1 MKRLSYYIALLAAVL
16 LSACSSEEAIDTEE
30 PLPDGMGQLRL
41 TVTTRAVLE
50 DDPEHPVHE
59 YPWETPDHLWEVM
72 HSLRVIICKA
82 SDNTVMQI
90 VTVTDQQI
98 GNSSVPTPTQA
109 YTTDYVYNTVEV
121 TSQPLPVGHYHV
133 FATANYADGYS
144 VGDVVNLDE
153 TVKFA
158 NGYSETNIP
167 MTGKLTDANGM
178 KSVSVANSPTPTDA
192 GTLTVWRVMGKLQFE
207 FKNETSQKVRIK
219 GIEVEPINQ
228 ASSSGPGIYLFSKD
242 DLTSLANL
250 VPMFAANTTKTGVSA
265 TWPLNTS
272 PLQTTASV
280 STGGVFSSTA
290 LTYGDSKLTPSGL
303 RTAGEVN
310 LYKFEAA
317 ENLGSTRDNDAVI
330 TFTVTPATG
339 MTFTPKNVTFKACR
353 GATDGGNFDVVAVS
367 GGTTTT
373 LATGERP
380 ARYNGDKDENDN
392 RVPPYTTEY
401 SYPLSGTPT
410 TGSVVVKIYLYNLA
424 SGKDY
429 AFSDVAISGDVTNN
443 TGSALQEAL
452 TLPDGARTDVGMVNY
467 EPSSALEL
475 EAKDDNSTD
484 DEGTLFFYVNETDA
498 TYTTVE
504 NQLSVRFK
512 IQRWSGS
519 DWYDDEV
526 RYGFTTH
533 YSDGTTGHNGFN
545 VIRRNDWIHIPVV
558 LRDWTFRVEPLA
570 FVPIA
575 GYPATTLSSDALT
588 ATFSTGGM
596 IALQPYVKKRSDSTW
611 RDFSDPEV
619 TFVSLTWKNSDGTD
633 VSGSGKIIETPFTY
647 DTANH
652 CIVGELNNSLSAGT
666 YKTTVTVNVKLG
678 PTGSQFD
685 YSFTCNVILKKL

>member
-1 MKRLSYYIALLAAVL
+1 
-16 LSACSSEEAIDTEE
+16 
-30 PLPDGMGQLRL
+30 
-41 TVTTRAVLE
+41 
-50 DDPEHPVHE
+50 
-59 YPWETPDHLWEVM
+59 
-72 HSLRVIICKA
+72 
-82 SDNTVMQI
+82 
-90 VTVTDQQI
+90 
-98 GNSSVPTPTQA
+98 
-109 YTTDYVYNTVEV
+109 
-121 TSQPLPVGHYHV
+121 
-133 FATANYADGYS
+133 
-144 VGDVVNLDE
+144 
-153 TVKFA
+153 
-158 NGYSETNIP
+158 
-167 MTGKLTDANGM
+167 
-178 KSVSVANSPTPTDA
+178 
-192 GTLTVWRVMGKLQFE
+192 
-207 FKNETSQKVRIK
+207 
-219 GIEVEPINQ
+219 
-228 ASSSGPGIYLFSKD
+228 
-242 DLTSLANL
+242 
-250 VPMFAANTTKTGVSA
+250 
-265 TWPLNTS
+265 
-272 PLQTTASV
+272 
-280 STGGVFSSTA
+280 
-290 LTYGDSKLTPSGL
+290 
-303 RTAGEVN
+303 VN